1 MKSDFSMKFR
11 PYPKGDERKKAC
23 LEELRKIELQKGTKC
38 FKYTI
43 FDFQNYFMLQ
53 VSGCLICN

>member
-1 MKSDFSMKFR
+1 MSGFSKNYR

-38 FKYTI
+38 FKYTFFNSQRI
-43 FDFQNYFMLQ
+43 ILCYK
-53 VSGCLICN
+53 